1 MRMLRN
7 APRTGIAALAP
18 ALALALAAAS
28 ATAAPGQAAGTA
40 PAPLALVGEA
50 KLEVLFWSIY
60 RSRLYCP
67 EGVYEP
73 GVRPLRLEIDY
84 LRNIR
89 SEDLVKRTAEEWDQ
103 LGVTDPAR
111 ERWLATLRDLWP
123 DVETNDVLAVEL
135 DGDGHATFFH
145 NDQRL
150 GTVED
155 PAFGQRFVDIWLSPD
170 TSRPKLRLALTGGRE
185 G

>member
-1 MRMLRN
+1 MKTSLK
-7 APRTGIAALAP
+7 ASRTGIA
-18 ALALALAAAS
+18 ALALALAAAT
-28 ATAAPGQAAGTA
+28 ATAAPGQAGSTA

-73 GVRPLRLEIDY
+73 GVRPLRLEIEY

-89 SEDLVKRTAEEWDQ
+89 SEDLVKRTGEEWEQ

-111 ERWLATLRDLWP
+111 EEWLATLAKLWP
-123 DVETNDVLAVEL
+123 DVSKNDVLAVEL
-135 DGDGHATFFH
+135 DEDGRATFFH
-145 NDQRL
+145 NAQRL
-150 GTVED
+150 GRIED
-155 PAFGQRFVDIWLSPD
+155 PAFGQRFVDIWLSPE
-170 TSRPKLRLALTGGRE
+170 TSRPELRLALTGKRE